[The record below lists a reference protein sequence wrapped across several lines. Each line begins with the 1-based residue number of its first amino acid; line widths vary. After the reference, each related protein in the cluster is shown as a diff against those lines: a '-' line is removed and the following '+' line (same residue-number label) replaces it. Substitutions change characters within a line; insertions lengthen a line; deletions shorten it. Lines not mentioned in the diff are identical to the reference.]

1 MKLRTSL
8 IPLFLLCVSV
18 APAAAQSVW
27 DGVYTSEQAERGK
40 QIYLAECVLCHGE
53 TLLGA
58 EDGPGLIGDY
68 FIGSWDGTSADVLV
82 ELIRQTMPTDGPG
95 FLSRAQSTDLT
106 AFLFLENKFPAGDVE
121 MKASL
126 STLKMITIAAEK

>member
-8 IPLFLLCVSV
+8 LPLLLVGAS
-18 APAAAQSVW
+18 AAFGADKSVW
-27 DGVYTSEQAERGK
+27 EGVYTAEQAERGK
-40 QIYLAECVLCHGE
+40 QVYLAECVLCHGE

-58 EDGPGLIGDY
+58 EDGPGLIGEY
-68 FIGSWDGTSADVLV
+68 FLGSWDGTSADVLV
-82 ELIRQTMPTDGPG
+82 ELIRLTMPTDGPG

-106 AFLFLENKFPAGDVE
+106 AFILLENKFPAGEEE

-126 STLKMITIAAEK
+126 ATLKTITIASEK

>member
-8 IPLFLLCVSV
+8 LPILLLGAS
-18 APAAAQSVW
+18 AAFGADKSVW
-27 DGVYTSEQAERGK
+27 DGAYTVEQAERGK
-40 QIYLAECVLCHGE
+40 NIFLAECVLCHGE

-58 EDGPGLIGDY
+58 EDGPGLIGEY
-68 FIGSWDGTSADVLV
+68 FIGSWDGTTADVLV

-106 AFLFLENKFPAGDVE
+106 AFIFQENKFPAGEEE
-121 MKASL
+121 MKSSL
-126 STLKMITIAAEK
+126 AVLKTITIASEQ

>member
-1 MKLRTSL
+1 MKLRTTL
-8 IPLFLLCVSV
+8 LPILLLCATAAFGADKSVS
-18 APAAAQSVW
+18 
-27 DGVYTSEQAERGK
+27 DGVYTAEQAERGK
-40 QIYLAECVLCHGE
+40 NVYLAECVLCHGE

-68 FIGSWDGTSADVLV
+68 FLGSWDGTTADVLV

-106 AFLFLENKFPAGDVE
+106 AFIFQENEFPAGDEE

-126 STLKMITIAAEK
+126 ATLKTITIASEK

>member
-68 FIGSWDGTSADVLV
+68 FTGSWDGTSADVLV

-106 AFLFLENKFPAGDVE
+106 AFLFLENKFPAGETE

-126 STLKMITIAAEK
+126 SALKMITIAAEK